1 MEFSIFILII
11 GSLLL
16 LLFVSLLIIGKFIRS
31 LEKKMLLFEKKMV
44 GTDVEKVRKHQDNIE
59 NLYSKIN
66 QKYFKI
72 EKNQDDLVKDIKKFS
87 QNNFDY
93 NSLQGDMKSTY
104 NRLESL
110 EMKIDDLLKERD
122 IRNSISVNN
131 TYLTE
136 IKSDVK
142 ELIRKIDLNNVN
154 IKPKTAV
161 SLNGDEE
168 QQTATSDGLTS
179 HIKSLFLDTNK
190 LKNHLLSKDSK
201 WNVKQVEVMFS
212 SLLES
217 ISEMEQNIVT
227 DLYKQ
232 SNNAV
237 TLNENYKYMEEKIV
251 DIHQMMKYTQ
261 SFTNEYSTEIKK
273 DLENIARFVSPLQ
286 SNVMH
291 SLNESIRELNAIRED
306 MKYSDNLSSSGKVSG
321 SEYMII
327 KESLDALSEY
337 ISISQQQL
345 FNVLNYNNENLS
357 AENKKVLK
365 LIENNQKNLKGSED
379 KLINYLSFI
388 YKAVESQTNK
398 NMDMTLIK
406 KIENLRSSID
416 DQKAESQKYFTTL
429 YKTLT

>member
-66 QKYFKI
+66 QKYFEI
-72 EKNQDDLVKDIKKFS
+72 EKNQDDLVKDIKKFR
-87 QNNFDY
+87 QNTFDY
-93 NSLQGDMKSTY
+93 NSLQGDMKSTH

-161 SLNGDEE
+161 SLNVDEE

-190 LKNHLLSKDSK
+190 LKNHLVFSK
-201 WNVKQVEVMFS
+201 
-212 SLLES
+212 
-217 ISEMEQNIVT
+217 
-227 DLYKQ
+227 
-232 SNNAV
+232 
-237 TLNENYKYMEEKIV
+237 LN
-251 DIHQMMKYTQ
+251 
-261 SFTNEYSTEIKK
+261 
-273 DLENIARFVSPLQ
+273 
-286 SNVMH
+286 
-291 SLNESIRELNAIRED
+291 
-306 MKYSDNLSSSGKVSG
+306 
-321 SEYMII
+321 
-327 KESLDALSEY
+327 
-337 ISISQQQL
+337 
-345 FNVLNYNNENLS
+345 
-357 AENKKVLK
+357 
-365 LIENNQKNLKGSED
+365 
-379 KLINYLSFI
+379 
-388 YKAVESQTNK
+388 
-398 NMDMTLIK
+398 
-406 KIENLRSSID
+406 
-416 DQKAESQKYFTTL
+416 
-429 YKTLT
+429 

>member
-306 MKYSDNLSSSGKVSG
+306 MKHSDNLSSSGKVSG

>member
-59 NLYSKIN
+59 SLYSKIN
-66 QKYFKI
+66 QKYYKI

-93 NSLQGDMKSTY
+93 NSLQGDMKSTH

-154 IKPKTAV
+154 IKPKTAI
-161 SLNGDEE
+161 SLNVDEE

-251 DIHQMMKYTQ
+251 DIHQMMKYTL

-291 SLNESIRELNAIRED
+291 SLNEAIRELNAIRED
-306 MKYSDNLSSSGKVSG
+306 MKHSDNLSSSGKVSG

-365 LIENNQKNLKGSED
+365 LLENNQKNLKGSED